1 MKNIDTKNNIEMS
14 EQRIDNWLYRIRLT
28 KTRSISQRIIKEG
41 NVRINKYKIYK
52 PSIKIKSGDI
62 ITINLNKQTLV
73 VLVNG
78 FTKRRLDYK
87 NAQEHYKVL
96 QMMR

>member
-1 MKNIDTKNNIEMS
+1 MRNIDTQNNIEIS

-28 KTRSISQRIIKEG
+28 KTRSLSQRIIKEG
-41 NVRINKYKIYK
+41 NVRINKCKIYK
-52 PSIKIKSGDI
+52 PSIKIKNGDI
-62 ITINLNKQTLV
+62 ITINLNRQTIV

-87 NAQEHYKVL
+87 SAQEHYKVL
-96 QMMR
+96 

>member
-14 EQRIDNWLYRIRLT
+14 EQRIDNWLYRVRLT

-41 NVRINKYKIYK
+41 NIRINKYKIYK

-78 FTKRRLDYK
+78 FTKRRLGYK
-87 NAQEHYKVL
+87 SAQEHYKVL
-96 QMMR
+96 

>member
-1 MKNIDTKNNIEMS
+1 MINIDTQNNIQIS
-14 EQRIDNWLYRIRLT
+14 EQRIDNWLYRTRLT
-28 KTRSISQRIIKEG
+28 KTRSVSQRIIKEG

-52 PSIKIKSGDI
+52 PSIKIKYGDI
-62 ITINLNKQTLV
+62 VTINLNRQTLV

-87 NAQEHYKVL
+87 SAQEHYKVL
-96 QMMR
+96 

>member
-1 MKNIDTKNNIEMS
+1 MRNLDTQNNIEMS
-14 EQRIDNWLYRIRLT
+14 EKRIDNWLYRIRLT
-28 KTRSISQRIIKEG
+28 KTRSIAQRIIKEG
-41 NVRINKYKIYK
+41 NVRINKCKIYK
-52 PSIKIKSGDI
+52 PAIKIKSGDI

-87 NAQEHYKVL
+87 NAQECYKVL
-96 QMMR
+96 

>member
-1 MKNIDTKNNIEMS
+1 MRNLNTHNNIEMS

-28 KTRSISQRIIKEG
+28 KTRSIAQRMIKEG
-41 NVRINKYKIYK
+41 NVRINKCKIYK
-52 PSIKIKSGDI
+52 PAIKIKFGDI

-87 NAQEHYKVL
+87 SAQEHYKIL
-96 QMMR
+96 

>member
-1 MKNIDTKNNIEMS
+1 MKNIDKQSNVEMS
-14 EQRIDNWLYRIRLT
+14 EQRIDNWLYRVRLT
-28 KTRSISQRIIKEG
+28 KTRSISQKIIKEG
-41 NVRINKYKIYK
+41 NVRINKCKIYK

-87 NAQEHYKVL
+87 SAQELYKVL
-96 QMMR
+96 

>member
-1 MKNIDTKNNIEMS
+1 MKNFATQNNIEVS
-14 EQRIDNWLYRIRLT
+14 EQRIDNWIYRIRLT
-28 KTRSISQRIIKEG
+28 KTRSFSQRIIKEG
-41 NVRINKYKIYK
+41 NVRINKCKIYK

-73 VLVNG
+73 VMVNG

-87 NAQEHYKVL
+87 SAQELYKVL
-96 QMMR
+96 

>member
-28 KTRSISQRIIKEG
+28 KTRSIAQRMIKEG
-41 NVRINKYKIYK
+41 NVRINKCKIYK

-78 FTKRRLDYK
+78 FTKSRLDYK
-87 NAQEHYKVL
+87 SAQEHYKVL
-96 QMMR
+96 

>member
-14 EQRIDNWLYRIRLT
+14 EQRIDNWLYRVRLA

-41 NVRINKYKIYK
+41 NIRINKYKIYK

-78 FTKRRLDYK
+78 FTKRRLGYK
-87 NAQEHYKVL
+87 SAQEHYKVL
-96 QMMR
+96 

>member
-1 MKNIDTKNNIEMS
+1 MRNLYIQNNIEMS
-14 EQRIDNWLYRIRLT
+14 EQRIDNWLYRVRLT
-28 KTRSISQRIIKEG
+28 KTRSISQKIIKEG
-41 NVRINKYKIYK
+41 NVRINKCKIYK

-87 NAQEHYKVL
+87 SAQEHYKIL
-96 QMMR
+96 

>member
-41 NVRINKYKIYK
+41 NVRINKCKIYK
-52 PSIKIKSGDI
+52 PAIKIKSGDI

-96 QMMR
+96 

>member
-14 EQRIDNWLYRIRLT
+14 EQRIDNWLYRVRLA

-41 NVRINKYKIYK
+41 NIRINKYKIYK

-78 FTKRRLDYK
+78 FTKSRLDYK
-87 NAQEHYKVL
+87 SAQEHYKVL
-96 QMMR
+96 

>member
-1 MKNIDTKNNIEMS
+1 MRNLDTQNIIEMS

-41 NVRINKYKIYK
+41 NVRINKCKIYK
-52 PSIKIKSGDI
+52 PSIKIKPGDI
-62 ITINLNKQTLV
+62 ITINLYNKTLV
-73 VLVNG
+73 VVVNG

-87 NAQEHYKVL
+87 SAQEHYKIL
-96 QMMR
+96 

>member
-1 MKNIDTKNNIEMS
+1 MRNLDIQNNIEMS

-28 KTRSISQRIIKEG
+28 KTRGSSQKIIKEG
-41 NVRINKYKIYK
+41 NVRINKCKIYK

-78 FTKRRLDYK
+78 FTKRR
-87 NAQEHYKVL
+87 
-96 QMMR
+96 